1 MSGKA
6 SPPLPSMLQ
15 VTSHSA
21 TPPLF
26 DPETESVVACAMPEG
41 CVQSRRPRP
50 AGHVTQRASLEC
62 ISGGASRAE
71 SRNGTP
77 GRETLATGLDEMLVV
92 DLAAFAERAAVG
104 VPTRLSVCR
113 HGDLAQQSARARA
126 ASQETREFLR
136 PVARKLPAR
145 CDDTGHDERPR
156 QGASSLGQGAAR
168 EMCDRARGAW
178 VAPHWVSDG
187 VTASRAPHSIL
198 HCNSASD
205 GSSAVYSSYRTR
217 LLIRPVCFGVFDAT
231 QEESPRPR
239 VLAWLGRG
247 KLEGDGNWEIAAPCA
262 ACMRYTLWSH
272 TVPCVPDKVLHAD
285 LTYLDAHC
293 LMTCSSAA
301 ALAFHQYFSPPLPN
315 HLHVFNF
322 LSTPEVLI
330 RVLSGG
336 RAPEVTWTEPR

>member
-1 MSGKA
+1 
-6 SPPLPSMLQ
+6 MLQ

-41 CVQSRRPRP
+41 CVRSRRPRP

-77 GRETLATGLDEMLVV
+77 GRETLATGLDEMLDV
-92 DLAAFAERAAVG
+92 DLAAFAERAVG
-104 VPTRLSVCR
+104 VPTRLSGCR

-126 ASQETREFLR
+126 ASQETREFPR
-136 PVARKLPAR
+136 PVAGKLPAR

-168 EMCDRARGAW
+168 ERCDRARGAW

-187 VTASRAPHSIL
+187 VTASRAPHSIS

-205 GSSAVYSSYRTR
+205 GSSAFYSSYRTR

-247 KLEGDGNWEIAAPCA
+247 KLEGDGELGKGCA
-262 ACMRYTLWSH
+262 LCCMQTLHTWSCTNIH
-272 TVPCVPDKVLHAD
+272 APDKCCLQTPHT
-285 LTYLDAHC
+285 LTHNVVKTC
-293 LMTCSSAA
+293 LPAA
-301 ALAFHQYFSPPLPN
+301 ALAFL
-315 HLHVFNF
+315 
-322 LSTPEVLI
+322 
-330 RVLSGG
+330 
-336 RAPEVTWTEPR
+336 